1 MIRDNEKDTS
11 IFSGLFWTFM
21 ERIGAQGVSFI
32 LSLVLARILL
42 PEDYGA
48 IAIVQIFIT
57 FANVIATTGL
67 SAAIIQKKHL
77 TKEEDASGFVLNMI
91 FSIVTYIIIFLGA
104 PFIAEVYKLPII
116 SPILR
121 VLGLRIP
128 ICAFNSMQR
137 AYVSR
142 NLLFKKFFY
151 STLGGTVVSA
161 FVGIILALLGFG
173 AWALVFQYLTNNII
187 DTIILLITVE
197 WRPSLKCTLSSM
209 KSLLSFGW
217 KVLAGALL
225 SEVYLE
231 LRSFVIGLKYS
242 ATDLAY
248 YKRGQQFPA
257 LFLTNITS
265 ALGSVMFPTLA
276 KYQDN
281 KDKIKE
287 QVRKGIICCM
297 FLMLPLMFGMASVAK
312 PLVEIILTSK
322 WNGCIPYLIIYCL
335 SYSILPIQTLSEQ
348 AYKGMGLGGVLL
360 KTQISSKIVGIIFI
374 LITLPFGV
382 FYIAIGMLISTIIS
396 VIIYMIPN
404 KKYLNYTFKEQIKD
418 IFSMLICAG
427 FMVIIIK
434 IIEIFIKNTLYVL
447 LLQIIFGVLSYMIF
461 SIILKVPALDYYK
474 DLLKKYIVKGRKYKN
489 E

>member
-1 MIRDNEKDTS
+1 MIKDNTKKDTS

-21 ERIGAQGVSFI
+21 ERIGAQGVSFV

-67 SAAIIQKKHL
+67 SAAIIQKKNL

-91 FSIVTYIIIFLGA
+91 FSIVTYIIIFLTA
-104 PFIAEVYKLPII
+104 PFIAKIYNLPII
-116 SPILR
+116 SSILR

-187 DTIILLITVE
+187 DTIILLITVD

-265 ALGSVMFPTLA
+265 ALGSVMFPSLA
-276 KYQDN
+276 KQQDN

-287 QVRKGIICCM
+287 QVRKSIISCM
-297 FLMLPLMFGMASVAK
+297 FLMLPLMFGMAAVAK

-322 WNGCIPYLIIYCL
+322 WSKCIPYLIIYCL

-360 KTQISSKIVGIIFI
+360 KTQILSKIIGIIFI

-382 FYIAIGMLISTIIS
+382 FYIAVGMLISTIIS
-396 VIIYMIPN
+396 VVVYMFPN
-404 KKYLNYTFKEQIKD
+404 KKYLKYTFKEQIND
-418 IFSMLICAG
+418 ILPIFICASL
-427 FMVIIIK
+427 MVVIIK
-434 IIEIFIKNTLYVL
+434 FIELFIKNMAVSF
-447 LLQIIFGVLSYMIF
+447 LLQIIFGILSYLIF
-461 SIILKVPALDYYK
+461 SIVFKVPALVYYK
-474 DLLKKYIVKGRKYKN
+474 SLLKKYIVRGRK
-489 E
+489 